1 MDTSERER
9 ERERE
14 SSPSVEQLCKLAQA
28 GSFEFSL
35 WRAVDG
41 TKMDHPGGVSS
52 LKELSSPPSFDIM
65 ISSMTIDN
73 WHKQYTEGK
82 KFLSEHYFEKV
93 MKFVCVNLTKLNKAS
108 ELLTYKDLSVI
119 LKREDVNAS
128 STDLIDFLESF
139 KSLPE
144 NERKRLEITVYSV
157 NRKPPEVVVLVGGVL
172 GGACS
177 DSVDTFNCLNGA
189 WLESPSLRLPR
200 SLFGHQM
207 EIIDNK
213 LHVVG
218 EGGSANKLFCLDL
231 TDGSGWVEKPPMVE
245 KRFLFAS
252 TTLNNK

>member
-1 MDTSERER
+1 MKGWTWVVSLDTSER

-35 WRAVDG
+35 GRAVDR
-41 TKMDHPGGVSS
+41 TRMDHPGGVSS

-73 WHKQYTEGK
+73 WHFQYIMGK

-128 STDLIDFLESF
+128 RTDLIDFLESF

-144 NERKRLEITVYSV
+144 NERKTLEITVNSV
-157 NRKPPEVVVLVGGVL
+157 NRKPPEVVVLL
-172 GGACS
+172 GGGGGFWG
-177 DSVDTFNCLNGA
+177 DVWVKSVDTFNCLNGA

-200 SLFGHQM
+200 SLCDHQM
-207 EIIDNK
+207 EIMDYK
-213 LHVVG
+213 LYVRG
-218 EGGSANKLFCLDL
+218 Y
-231 TDGSGWVEKPPMVE
+231 
-245 KRFLFAS
+245 
-252 TTLNNK
+252 

>member
-1 MDTSERER
+1 MGEGLDLGGVIGHLRER

-35 WRAVDG
+35 GRAVDG
-41 TKMDHPGGVSS
+41 TRMDHPGVVSS

-93 MKFVCVNLTKLNKAS
+93 MKFVCVNMTKLNKAS

-119 LKREDVNAS
+119 LRREDVNAS
-128 STDLIDFLESF
+128 STDLLDFLESF
-139 KSLPE
+139 KSLSE
-144 NERKRLEITVYSV
+144 NERKTLEITVNSV
-157 NRKPPEVVVLVGGVL
+157 NRKPPEVVVLVGGL
-172 GGACS
+172 SPDGGEDYEDT

-200 SLFGHQM
+200 SLCDHQM
-207 EIIDNK
+207 EIMDYK
-213 LHVVG
+213 LYVRG
-218 EGGSANKLFCLDL
+218 Y
-231 TDGSGWVEKPPMVE
+231 
-245 KRFLFAS
+245 
-252 TTLNNK
+252 

>member
-1 MDTSERER
+1 
-9 ERERE
+9 
-14 SSPSVEQLCKLAQA
+14 
-28 GSFEFSL
+28 
-35 WRAVDG
+35 
-41 TKMDHPGGVSS
+41 MDHPGGVSS
-52 LKELSSPPSFDIM
+52 LKELSSPLAFDIM

-73 WHKQYTEGK
+73 WHFQYIMGK
-82 KFLSEHYFEKV
+82 KFLSEHYFEKM
-93 MKFVCVNLTKLNKAS
+93 MKFVCVNLTKLNNAS

-144 NERKRLEITVYSV
+144 NERKTLELTVNSV
-157 NRKPPEVVVLVGGVL
+157 NRKPPQVVILVGGLL
-172 GGACS
+172 GDVVGE
-177 DSVDTFNCLNGA
+177 SVDTFNCLNGA

-200 SLFGHQM
+200 THCSRQM

-213 LHVVG
+213 LHGVG

-231 TDGSGWVEKPPMVE
+231 TDGSGWVEKSPMVE
-245 KRFLFAS
+245 KRSWFAS

>member
-1 MDTSERER
+1 
-9 ERERE
+9 
-14 SSPSVEQLCKLAQA
+14 
-28 GSFEFSL
+28 
-35 WRAVDG
+35 
-41 TKMDHPGGVSS
+41 MDHPGGVSS

-65 ISSMTIDN
+65 ISSMTTDN
-73 WHKQYTEGK
+73 WHFQYIMGK

-119 LKREDVNAS
+119 IKREDVNAS
-128 STDLIDFLESF
+128 RTDLIDFLESF
-139 KSLPE
+139 KSLSE
-144 NERKRLEITVYSV
+144 NERKTLEITVNSV
-157 NRKPPEVVVLVGGVL
+157 NRKPPEVLVLFGGRVSGVVGG
-172 GGACS
+172 GPT

-213 LHVVG
+213 LYEFG
-218 EGGSANKLFCLDL
+218 GWAGSADKLFCLDL
-231 TDGSGWVEKPPMVE
+231 TDGSGWVEKPPMME
-245 KRFLFAS
+245 RRFWFAS

>member
-1 MDTSERER
+1 
-9 ERERE
+9 
-14 SSPSVEQLCKLAQA
+14 
-28 GSFEFSL
+28 
-35 WRAVDG
+35 
-41 TKMDHPGGVSS
+41 MDHPGGVSR
-52 LKELSSPPSFDIM
+52 LKEFSSPPTFDIM

-128 STDLIDFLESF
+128 RTDLIDFLESF

-144 NERKRLEITVYSV
+144 NERKTLEITVNSV
-157 NRKPPEVVVLVGGVL
+157 NRKPPQVVILVGGLL
-172 GGACS
+172 GDVVGE
-177 DSVDTFNCLNGA
+177 SVDTFNCLNGA

-200 SLFGHQM
+200 RHCSRQM

-213 LHVVG
+213 LYVTFCHVFGYVL
-218 EGGSANKLFCLDL
+218 ANKLFCLDL
-231 TDGSGWVEKPPMVE
+231 TDGSAWVEKPPMVE

>member
-1 MDTSERER
+1 M
-9 ERERE
+9 
-14 SSPSVEQLCKLAQA
+14 EQLCKLAQA

-35 WRAVDG
+35 GRAVDG
-41 TKMDHPGGVSS
+41 TRMDHPGVVSS

-128 STDLIDFLESF
+128 RTDLIDFLESF

-144 NERKRLEITVYSV
+144 NERKTLEITVNSV
-157 NRKPPEVVVLVGGVL
+157 NRKPPAVVILVGGFWYAELV
-172 GGACS
+172 GE
-177 DSVDTFNCLNGA
+177 SVDTFNCLNGA
-189 WLESPSLRLPR
+189 WRESPSLRLPHDHCGR
-200 SLFGHQM
+200 LM

-213 LHVVG
+213 LYLTLRV
-218 EGGSANKLFCLDL
+218 GGSNKLWCLDL
-231 TDGSGWVEKPPMVE
+231 TDGSAWVEKPPMVE
-245 KRFLFAS
+245 KRFSFAS
-252 TTLNNK
+252 TTLNLTSY